1 MSQTLPVNGF
11 RLAENVSQ
19 FDEHFMKSYKKD
31 SERGYF
37 FLKLMFK
44 IQKNCM
50 SFITIYHFYQKK

>member
-19 FDEHFMKSYKKD
+19 FDEHFMKSYKED

-37 FLKLMFK
+37 F
-44 IQKNCM
+44 
-50 SFITIYHFYQKK
+50 